1 MYDWIEGINDRWS
14 LQPEVVMIPCLKV
27 QGLSVNKARGD
38 WVELKDF
45 SQISFQPQKL
55 L

>member
-1 MYDWIEGINDRWS
+1 MTAGHV
-14 LQPEVVMIPCLKV
+14 QPEVVMIPYLKV
-27 QGLSVNKARGD
+27 QGLRVNKASSD
-38 WVELKDF
+38 WMKLKVL